1 MRGQSTIREQ
11 RMREQGTERREVRPV
26 PRPAQPAEVAPP
38 VVSRPSV
45 PGSVQDARTRTE
57 AAPLRG
63 EARQGGKERPLP
75 GQPASQTYRGRDRE
89 NRDAR

>member
-1 MRGQSTIREQ
+1 
-11 RMREQGTERREVRPV
+11 MREQGTERREVRPV